1 VSSFL
6 TAHQHIIGYS
16 VPYNG
21 KVKRT
26 RQMHD
31 DVWRAAH
38 HETPCRQCGA
48 QLLLAASS
56 VTFCSKITDWWSTV
70 HTLVHA
76 FITSRVDYCNAL
88 LHGVAGGVIRRL
100 QSVLHAAAR
109 LITGIR
115 RYERITPTPRDT
127 LHWLPITELITFK
140 TATFDCSRGRCP
152 NYFGDVYTPVHST
165 HRCCSFAIAISRPRW
180 HRRPTRTVHSVWLPQ
195 FPRVRTNDLEQTC
208 TASAKHR
215 H

>member
-1 VSSFL
+1 MVRLSVHDRCTMTFDARLTMRHHVDNVVRSCFL
-6 TAHQHIIGYS
+6 QLRQLRS
-16 VPYNG
+16 V
-21 KVKRT
+21 R
-26 RQMHD
+26 RS
-31 DVWRAAH
+31 
-38 HETPCRQCGA
+38 
-48 QLLLAASS
+48 L
-56 VTFCSKITDWWSTV
+56 TDEAL
-70 HTLVHA
+70 HTLVQA

-165 HRCCSFAIAISRPRW
+165 HRCCSFAIAISRPR
-180 HRRPTRTVHSVWLPQ
+180 
-195 FPRVRTNDLEQTC
+195 
-208 TASAKHR
+208 
-215 H
+215 